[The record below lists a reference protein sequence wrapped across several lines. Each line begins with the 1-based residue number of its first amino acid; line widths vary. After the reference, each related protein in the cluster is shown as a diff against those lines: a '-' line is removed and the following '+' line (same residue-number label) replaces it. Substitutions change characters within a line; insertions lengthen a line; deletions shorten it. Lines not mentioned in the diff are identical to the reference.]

1 MRWWPVG
8 LVLGALLIVGLTSMM
23 VGEISG
29 EFNSEVGDFSGLG
42 PPIVPLNQDEK
53 KETEG
58 VFLYR
63 HSSFDTNL
71 WVSLAGGLFVA
82 VLAGTILAILYA
94 IIKSLIKQRDPR
106 RPSVHRGPPV
116 EEMEVHPEA
125 VRTSVRA
132 ALQELDE
139 GDDPRKA
146 VIACWLRLEHEAAGA
161 GVPRLVGDTPG
172 ELVARLLADHDEEA
186 LRQLMGAYHLA
197 RYAPHE
203 VSEELRSTAR
213 QALHRLHASRNLVET
228 RHE

>member
-23 VGEISG
+23 VGQISG

-42 PPIVPLNQDEK
+42 PPAQARKP
-53 KETEG
+53 G
-58 VFLYR
+58 
-63 HSSFDTNL
+63 
-71 WVSLAGGLFVA
+71 AGGGDHYVYRENSFNTDLWFGLFGWLLVA
-82 VLAGTILAILYA
+82 LPGITISVILYEA
-94 IIKSLIKQRDPR
+94 IKHLLKQRQPYQ
-106 RPSVHRGPPV
+106 PSAHRGPAV
-116 EEMEVHPEA
+116 EEEELHPDL
-125 VRTSVRA
+125 VRSAVRA
-132 ALQELDE
+132 ALQELDD

-213 QALHRLHASRNLVET
+213 HALARVEAHAT
-228 RHE
+228 